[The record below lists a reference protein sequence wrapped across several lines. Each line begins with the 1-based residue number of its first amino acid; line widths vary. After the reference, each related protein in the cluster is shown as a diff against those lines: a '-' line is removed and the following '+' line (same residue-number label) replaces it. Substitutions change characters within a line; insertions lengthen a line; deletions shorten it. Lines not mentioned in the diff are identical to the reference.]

1 LPCSQLSPNDSSI
14 PLDSSV
20 EDTVDS
26 PPTTIKRRPPRA
38 KVRVHDQYYFRFPRK
53 SNRSSRIKQQ
63 DMPNR
68 CLTPISFHQGFCP
81 EAEMKNDVISI
92 NVPND
97 FYVAPV
103 TIRSKPTKDVR
114 HVDRSGRPQFNATE
128 EKVIEINESRLVYQN
143 FLNDALDD
151 IPLAFWNDA
160 RKLLDSYQRAIACKS
175 KPRAILSNSGYF
187 AGELPSKLKP
197 DVIRREKGQYTYNWF
212 LVEYRTSPLSPKK
225 RRVKDRR
232 PHYGAKKAE
241 KNHEYW
247 RTICPES
254 DETDRGYVTSHSVEY

>member
-1 LPCSQLSPNDSSI
+1 
-14 PLDSSV
+14 
-20 EDTVDS
+20 
-26 PPTTIKRRPPRA
+26 
-38 KVRVHDQYYFRFPRK
+38 
-53 SNRSSRIKQQ
+53 
-63 DMPNR
+63 
-68 CLTPISFHQGFCP
+68 
-81 EAEMKNDVISI
+81 MKNDVISI

-97 FYVAPV
+97 FYMSPV

-114 HVDRSGRPQFNATE
+114 HVDTSGTAQFNATE
-128 EKVIEINESRLVYQN
+128 HRVIEINESRQVYQM
-143 FLNDALDD
+143 FLNDAMED

-160 RKLLDSYQRAIACKS
+160 KKLLDSYQRAIARNS
-175 KPRAILSNSGYF
+175 KPRAILSDRGYF

-241 KNHEYW
+241 KIQEYW
-247 RTICPES
+247 LTICPDS
-254 DETDRGYVTSHSVEY
+254 DETDRGCISSHSVEY